1 MPTFKSIIRRLL
13 PKSLYVSLANGYE
26 GLRRL
31 FIYPDTARVGEVD
44 YDEYWE
50 SKAKSG
56 MGHLSAWRLRRAR
69 VFADLIDTGARV
81 MDLGVGDGA
90 ILEYLVARKE
100 IQAYGVDISPAAVEF
115 CRGRGLNVD
124 LVDVQKSVS
133 DYLGEPFDY
142 IILSEVLEHLPDPES
157 LLDDLRP
164 YVQKGFLISIPN
176 TGFFTHR
183 LRLLL
188 GKFPLQWIVSP
199 GEHLRFWTL
208 ADFRWWADQLGF
220 EIVSEVPYEG
230 PAGLRTLWP
239 KLFAAGI
246 IYQLR
251 DKRSL

>member
-1 MPTFKSIIRRLL
+1 MPTFKSIVRRFL
-13 PKSLYVSLANGYE
+13 PKGLYVDLANGYE

-31 FIYPDTARVGEVD
+31 FVYPDTTRVGEVD
-44 YDEYWE
+44 YDQYWE

-69 VFADLIDTGARV
+69 AFAELIDAGARV

-90 ILEYLVARKE
+90 ILEYLMARND

-115 CRGRGLNVD
+115 CRGRGLDVD
-124 LVDVQKSVS
+124 LVDVKEPPSA
-133 DYLGEPFDY
+133 YLEGPFDY
-142 IILSEVLEHLPDPES
+142 IILSEILEHLPDPES

-164 YVQKGFLISIPN
+164 YVRKGLLVSIPN
-176 TGFFTHR
+176 TGFITHR

-199 GEHLRFWTL
+199 GEHLRYWTL
-208 ADFRWWADQLGF
+208 TDFRWWATQMAF

-230 PAGLRTLWP
+230 PRGLRTLWP

-251 DKRSL
+251 DKRV